1 MKNITSL
8 VLCVIVALTCLISGG
23 IYSSAEEATND
34 NYKYVVMDDGS
45 IMITEYLGNDS
56 EVNIP
61 SKIDGKTVTAIEFN
75 GRAYT
80 KITEIT
86 IPHTVTKVEGY
97 VFSYMDDNFI
107 NINVDKNNKKLCSI
121 DGVLFN
127 KKQTELICYPHGRED
142 KSYRV
147 PEGVEVIGAYAFYC
161 SNLNSIYLPDSVE
174 TIKYDAF
181 YKSANLTEIRMSK
194 NLKTIE
200 SIAFA
205 KTKIQKLFLPQS
217 VKTVKSL
224 AFGRS
229 ASTAN
234 ALHKEPF
241 VIYGY
246 KNSYIHKYCKK
257 HKIEFKVV
265 DPAAPKKT
273 RVIGAKGKIKVNYK
287 KVKKAKGF
295 QVKAVSGKKKTVKIF
310 KTKKSAMKSL
320 KGMKKGTYKV
330 KVRAFNTYNGEK
342 IYGPWAKAKTVTVK

>member
-1 MKNITSL
+1 MKKLISLVMSL
-8 VLCVIVALTCLISGG
+8 VLLVCIFTAKSV
-23 IYSSAEEATND
+23 SAYNNEE
-34 NYKYVVMDDGS
+34 YKYELLNDGS

-61 SKIDGKTVTAIEFN
+61 SKIDGKNVTAIEFN

-147 PEGVEVIGAYAFYC
+147 PEGVKVIGAYAFYL

-174 TIKYDAF
+174 TIKHDAF

-205 KTKIQKLFLPQS
+205 KTKIQKLFLPPS

-234 ALHKEPF
+234 ATHKEPF

-257 HKIEFKVV
+257 HKIEYMVV

-273 RVIGAKGKIKVNYK
+273 TVRGAKGKITVNYK

-295 QVKAVSGKKKTVKIF
+295 QIKAVSGKKKVVKAY
-310 KTKKSAMKSL
+310 KTEKSAKKSL
-320 KGMKKGTYKV
+320 KGLKKGTYKV